1 KRLEGE
7 PIRIIMLKARQ
18 WGGSTLVQMY
28 MAWIQSCHRRNW
40 NSLICAH
47 VKDTAASIR
56 GMYTKMLACY
66 PPDLWAGD
74 CAPQF
79 KPFERSLNIR
89 EISGRGCRVTLGSSE
104 NQEAVRGGDYAMAHL
119 SETAFYASTSQR
131 SPDKFIQAIC
141 GGIAFH
147 PYTLIAME
155 STANGVGNY
164 FHSEWLRCEQ
174 GKGDKRAVFVPWYE
188 IDIYRLEPDDPA
200 AFIGSLDDYERRL
213 WTDFGLTLD
222 RIWWYRCKS
231 REYSSREQMQAN
243 FPTTP
248 QEAFI
253 NTGNNVFDSAAVER
267 MRADCRSGERGDIG
281 RAGFSAAANGPLQL
295 WQRPAPGGTYVVT
308 VDVGGRSAASDW
320 SVIAVMKRADIPQ
333 VVAQW
338 RGHIDHDLLA
348 AKAEQL
354 ARYYN
359 NALLMIESNT
369 LESENSSGD
378 SNLFVLARL
387 AERYRNL
394 YKRESYDTATRQ

>member
-1 KRLEGE
+1 
-7 PIRIIMLKARQ
+7 
-18 WGGSTLVQMY
+18 
-28 MAWIQSCHRRNW
+28 
-40 NSLICAH
+40 
-47 VKDTAASIR
+47 
-56 GMYTKMLACY
+56 
-66 PPDLWAGD
+66 
-74 CAPQF
+74 
-79 KPFERSLNIR
+79 
-89 EISGRGCRVTLGSSE
+89 
-104 NQEAVRGGDYAMAHL
+104 MAHL

-141 GGIAFH
+141 GGIAYH

-200 AFIGSLDDYERRL
+200 AFIASLDDYERRL
-213 WTDFGLTLD
+213 WTDLGLTLD

-267 MRADCRSGERGDIG
+267 MRADCRPGERGDIG
-281 RAGFSAAANGPLQL
+281 GGGFSAASNGPLEL
-295 WQRPAPGGTYVVT
+295 WQKPAVGAAYVVT

-320 SVIAVMKRADIPQ
+320 SVIAVMKRGAQPQ

-369 LESENSSGD
+369 LESENTSGD

-387 AERYRNL
+387 AERYSNL
-394 YKRESYDTATRQ
+394 YKRESYDTVTRRITTRVGFHTNRSTKAMLISGLIEAVRDGRYIERDSMACNELLTYEQQPGGAYAAKAGYHDDILMTRAMAVLVLSQTACMRAGQRPVCRSGGW

>member
-1 KRLEGE
+1 
-7 PIRIIMLKARQ
+7 
-18 WGGSTLVQMY
+18 
-28 MAWIQSCHRRNW
+28 
-40 NSLICAH
+40 
-47 VKDTAASIR
+47 
-56 GMYTKMLACY
+56 
-66 PPDLWAGD
+66 
-74 CAPQF
+74 
-79 KPFERSLNIR
+79 
-89 EISGRGCRVTLGSSE
+89 
-104 NQEAVRGGDYAMAHL
+104 
-119 SETAFYASTSQR
+119 
-131 SPDKFIQAIC
+131 
-141 GGIAFH
+141 
-147 PYTLIAME
+147 ME

-200 AFIGSLDDYERRL
+200 AFIESFDDYERRL
-213 WTDFGLTLD
+213 WTDLGLTLD

-253 NTGNNVFDSAAVER
+253 NTGNSVFDTAAVER

-281 RAGFSAAANGPLQL
+281 RGGFSAASNGLLEL
-295 WQRPAPGGTYVVT
+295 WQKPAVGASYVVT

-320 SVIAVMKRADIPQ
+320 SVIAIMKRGTLPQ

-369 LESENSSGD
+369 LESENTSGD

-394 YKRESYDTATRQ
+394 YKRESYDTVTRQITTRVGFHTNRSTKAMLISGLIEAVRDGRYIERDSMACNELLTYEQLSGGAYAAKAGFHDDILMTRAMAVLALSQTACMRVGQRPVCHPGGW